1 MLHCSVEKKCAMLP
15 DFIACLN
22 KIVKNDET
30 MLHGKE
36 IWLQDALVKKKYSSI
51 HWVLDKVFA
60 S

>member
-1 MLHCSVEKKCAMLP
+1 MLP

>member
-1 MLHCSVEKKCAMLP
+1 MQCWEKCAMVP

-22 KIVKNDET
+22 KIMKNDET

-36 IWLQDALVKKKYSSI
+36 IWLQDGLDKKNYSPI
-51 HWVLDKVFA
+51 HWVLDKVLA